1 MNNCHQTLTDTQEA
15 VFRLISFSP
24 WYHQVVFV
32 HRWSAL
38 DLQREGVLQGLA
50 GSSHFPRSSFG
61 GIFSSA
67 GLPESQDFPETGP
80 PPSSCPPPHAVPR
93 RAYSSPLQFPK
104 DAKSTRAVPAD
115 WEPFFHFLLFGR
127 LLLNLQGPDSR
138 SSLQSGSTPPSP
150 GCQGQCSHLSVPL
163 N

>member
-1 MNNCHQTLTDTQEA
+1 MFTDD
-15 VFRLISFSP
+15 P
-24 WYHQVVFV
+24 P
-32 HRWSAL
+32 
-38 DLQREGVLQGLA
+38 DLQREDVLQGLA

-80 PPSSCPPPHAVPR
+80 PPSSCPPWHAVPR

-150 GCQGQCSHLSVPL
+150 GCQCQCSHLSVPPRSSRIPGTL
-163 N
+163 YVAHSWLICATRVTLLRR